1 MYGTSYVNV
10 DYRVSIKCDF
20 IAPWCCWD
28 KFPLCNPQNNNSAE
42 HDIILESYAK
52 INCRLEIPHKNYIAH
67 CNTVP
72 NNTTIANASS
82 KIKSVSGYDP
92 F

>member
-1 MYGTSYVNV
+1 MARAMSMLTTELALSATLLPHGVAGISFH
-10 DYRVSIKCDF
+10 C
-20 IAPWCCWD
+20 A
-28 KFPLCNPQNNNSAE
+28 QHNNSAE